1 MAHRSPLVT
10 LAAAAVGLVVMLVVD
25 STQSTGSPETYGAN
39 APVATA
45 SATPTP
51 TAPPATTPTATPTTT
66 PKPVPR
72 RASVYAGRTAAHYAT
87 LAIAI
92 AGDRAAAYLCDGRRV
107 EAWLTGSVRGIRL
120 QLTSPRGA
128 RLTGTLDGRRTSI
141 TGVVDVPGHRVSFRI
156 TRVAVPAGLYR
167 ARARV
172 RGAVTTI
179 GWIVLGNGSQV
190 GIADDGTPAP
200 APRLDTVRGRAM
212 LSGVTVTA
220 RRVSGDDI
228 F

>member
-1 MAHRSPLVT
+1 
-10 LAAAAVGLVVMLVVD
+10 
-25 STQSTGSPETYGAN
+25 
-39 APVATA
+39 
-45 SATPTP
+45 
-51 TAPPATTPTATPTTT
+51 
-66 PKPVPR
+66 
-72 RASVYAGRTAAHYAT
+72 VYAGRTAAHYAT
-87 LAIAI
+87 LAIAV

-107 EAWLTGSVRGIRL
+107 EAWLTGSVRGTRL
-120 QLTSPRGA
+120 RLTSPRGA
-128 RLTGTLDGRRTSI
+128 RLTGTLDATRTAI
-141 TGVVDVPGHRVSFRI
+141 TGVVGVPGHRVSFRI

-200 APRLDTVRGRAM
+200 APRLDTVRGRAV